1 MLDHRIW
8 FKLILNFCISKIMTL
23 GWKITKTT
31 FFYLVF
37 FENFSVVIFWLAN
50 HETLFICVRESLT
63 DNKNKNIKKIIILT
77 NKEKMLIGI
86 HAILKSGN
94 KLSYVV
100 YNLSTGR
107 YVQDYYIPSDISS
120 FLGLQPQNINL
131 TSAGEVC
138 AFNIYK

>member
-1 MLDHRIW
+1 M
-8 FKLILNFCISKIMTL
+8 
-23 GWKITKTT
+23 
-31 FFYLVF
+31 YLF
-37 FENFSVVIFWLAN
+37 MY
-50 HETLFICVRESLT
+50 LF
-63 DNKNKNIKKIIILT
+63 
-77 NKEKMLIGI
+77 IGI

-107 YVQDYYIPSDISS
+107 YVQDCYIPSDISS

-138 AFNIYK
+138 FNDNICFIYK